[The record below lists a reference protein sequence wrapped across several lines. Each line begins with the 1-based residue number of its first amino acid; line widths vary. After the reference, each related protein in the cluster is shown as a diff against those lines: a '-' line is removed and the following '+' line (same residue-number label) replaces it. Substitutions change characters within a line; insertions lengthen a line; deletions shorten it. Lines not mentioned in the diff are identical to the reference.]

1 MPTTRGYVGTVRVN
15 DEQSGSRIWVS
26 LTEQAAGSGWL
37 RLADRRAWFFINL
50 ADAHQS
56 VRMAQLS
63 LLMESMRE
71 GLHCEIRHQGVSSTI
86 WWASQGDAYEIER
99 VRILRQGLRF

>member
-26 LTEQAAGSGWL
+26 LTAEATGSDWL
-37 RLADRRAWFFINL
+37 ELAHRRAWFFINL
-50 ADAHQS
+50 EDASQP

-71 GLHCEIRHQGVSSTI
+71 GLNCEIRHQGVSTTI
-86 WWASQGDAYEIER
+86 WWGSQGDAYEIER
-99 VRILRQGLRF
+99 VRVLRKGLRF

>member
-1 MPTTRGYVGTVRVN
+1 MPTTTGYVGTVRVN

-26 LTEQAAGSGWL
+26 LTESATGSDWL
-37 RLADRRAWFFINL
+37 ELANRRAWFFINL
-50 ADAHQS
+50 KDASQP

-71 GLHCEIRHQGVSSTI
+71 GLHCEIRHQGVSTTTWWST
-86 WWASQGDAYEIER
+86 QGDAYEINR
-99 VRILRQGLRF
+99 VRILRTGLRF